1 MSTFNRYNKW
11 QFMCVKILPLVYDDS
26 LSYYEFLCKMNKV
39 LTDVVEEVNE
49 QGEAIEALQEAIESA
64 LTSDKVVQTTGTGT
78 DVVMS
83 QKAVTDALA
92 GVTIELEQS
101 TGQSTEK
108 AMSQKA
114 VTDALPVVEQSTGQS
129 TTKVMSQK
137 AVTDSLPTVSQSTGQ
152 STSVIMSQKATTDA
166 IGAVRQVPSYSAAN
180 EGQFLV
186 VVSGVPTWT
195 TVPEAN
201 GEEF

>member
-1 MSTFNRYNKW
+1 MSVFNRYNKW
-11 QFMCVKILPLVYDDS
+11 QCMCVKILPLVYDDS

-49 QGEAIEALQEAIESA
+49 QGEAIEALQSAIESA
-64 LTSDKVVQTTGTGT
+64 LTEDKVVQTTGDGT

-92 GVTIELEQS
+92 GVTIELEQT

-108 AMSQKA
+108 AMSHKA

-129 TTKVMSQK
+129 TT
-137 AVTDSLPTVSQSTGQ
+137 
-152 STSVIMSQKATTDA
+152 SVMSQKATTDA

-186 VVSGVPTWT
+186 IVSGVPTWT
-195 TVPEAN
+195 TVPYAN